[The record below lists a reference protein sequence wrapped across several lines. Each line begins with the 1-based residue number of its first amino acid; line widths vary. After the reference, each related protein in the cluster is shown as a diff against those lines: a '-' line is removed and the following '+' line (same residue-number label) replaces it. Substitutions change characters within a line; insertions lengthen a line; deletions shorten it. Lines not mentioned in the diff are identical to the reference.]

1 MDQNFIALF
10 TGAGGFFIGEVM
22 SFNLAEILE
31 AVGRLVVTLDQHPGG
46 AVFLIALAALIG
58 MPALA
63 WLLKR

>member
-1 MDQNFIALF
+1 
-10 TGAGGFFIGEVM
+10 M
-22 SFNLAEILE
+22 SFNLADIFE
-31 AVGRLVVTLDQHPGG
+31 AVAKLVVTLDQHPSG